1 MNVLYR
7 IVILVF
13 CINGSYCVKYDYREE
28 QLRCIQACGV
38 SSNRL
43 CQQPPSV
50 CGDCLPQYEDRQGA
64 CKPLEFSNDES
75 ANAGSHGTP
84 VNDDKESL
92 QEFQLKPVKKEES
105 GMNYAV
111 NQSSGEVIQHPT
123 EDAFSNNILFIAVI
137 ACVSAAAV
145 IGIIIAII
153 CWCKLKKSAK
163 ASSDFEYPGY
173 GSMDYKGEAIVT
185 KSTAD
190 RRLAQSAQM
199 YHYQHQKQQM
209 LEMEKNQNAVSKSG
223 SEASSDEEND
233 ASEYTVYECPGLAT
247 AGEIEVPNPLFSE
260 PPPSALSPE
269 AVEPPPTDDQEP
281 ALVNGFKEP

>member
-13 CINGSYCVKYDYREE
+13 CIYGSYCVKYDSREE
-28 QLRCIQACGV
+28 QLHCIQSCRDG
-38 SSNRL
+38 SNRL
-43 CQQPPSV
+43 CQQPPSI
-50 CGDCLPQYEDRQGA
+50 CGDCLPKYEDSQGT
-64 CKPLEFSNDES
+64 CKPLEFPNDES
-75 ANAGSHGTP
+75 ANAGNQETP
-84 VNDDKESL
+84 LDDNKDSV
-92 QEFQLKPVKKEES
+92 QEFQVKSVKKEES

-111 NQSSGEVIQHPT
+111 NQTDEVLQHPT
-123 EDAFSNNILFIAVI
+123 DDAFSNNILYIAVI
-137 ACVSAAAV
+137 ACVSAAAI
-145 IGIIIAII
+145 IGIIIAVI

-173 GSMDYKGEAIVT
+173 GSMDYKGAPTVN

-209 LEMEKNQNAVSKSG
+209 LEMEKNQNPVSKSG

-260 PPPSALSPE
+260 PPPSAE
-269 AVEPPPTDDQEP
+269 NIEPPSEGQEP
-281 ALVNGFKEP
+281 SPLVNGFKEP